1 MIEKKARHIY
11 YLRGLTPP
19 LVVIVGMIFANAS
32 LFAISTFLIC
42 YLWPYFIFTP
52 GAKRRYSEYKY
63 RWSLVGMLVR
73 LNEVV
78 EEGLPSTG
86 FRKRMMIALFG
97 PLLFCL
103 LLGLISQV
111 GEPLF
116 AIGATALFALV
127 YKFLLHEIASAEYPV
142 TLETPAGD
150 SPAENVNVPEQP
162 PQNHQTDN
170 DSNS

>member
-19 LVVIVGMIFANAS
+19 LIVILGMIVADAS
-32 LFAISTFLIC
+32 FFAISTFLIC

-52 GAKRRYSEYKY
+52 GAKRRYREYKY

-78 EEGLPSTG
+78 EDGIPGTGL
-86 FRKRMMIALFG
+86 RKRMIIALFG

-103 LLGLISQV
+103 VLGLISQV

-116 AIGATALFALV
+116 AIGATALFAV
-127 YKFLLHEIASAEYPV
+127 VFKFLLQEIASVEYPV
-142 TLETPAGD
+142 TLENPAED
-150 SPAENVNVPEQP
+150 SREENVNAPAQP
-162 PQNHQTDN
+162 LQNHQTDN